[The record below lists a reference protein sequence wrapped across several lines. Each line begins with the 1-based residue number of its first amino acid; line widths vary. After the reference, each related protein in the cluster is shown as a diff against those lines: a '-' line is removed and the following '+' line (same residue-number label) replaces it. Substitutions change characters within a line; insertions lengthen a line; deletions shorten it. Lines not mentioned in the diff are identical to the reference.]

1 MTTSETEWDIFIS
14 YAREDTEWVEK
25 YLYDP
30 LLRCHT
36 ADGRRPRIFFDVKK
50 EGVKIGQI
58 YTTALVYAISKSK
71 KFVPVYSGI
80 YFKKEMCQY
89 ELLQAHHLDPV
100 GTLGKLNPIL
110 IDPMAADQVPV
121 TVSLINYWVVTSPDW
136 FERLCDALE
145 LKPIAE
151 HTVLKFLDQPAD
163 TTINYT
169 LPPLRVAVMGAD
181 GVVARDEQIRI
192 SVQDGSL
199 EGTLTAK
206 TENGIATFTDLSVS
220 IAAAATSLIASAE
233 GHDDV
238 HSETF
243 AVIKPVSRPPAVEIS
258 SEDRIEEREPRIALK
273 GEAVFFQ
280 DGKAL
285 VVIMPDGVALY
296 DVAGNSLL
304 PAPGIVKLK
313 SRLRLVRRAGP
324 ILALAD
330 WGGHIYLFNEN
341 SQHYSCACGDGS
353 QGFVVPGDLAVV
365 GDKVYAGFWNGM
377 VYTVG
382 LGQSPVAEF
391 KHDSGVQALAV
402 VGERFYVCGFDGNL
416 CVYKNGR
423 MVNSEMLDPGVR
435 LLQPSDGRL
444 VAAGE
449 SKLYQIEIDQL
460 KVRSEDLQLSGVAAV
475 LGDVAL
481 PVVLDARGKGVRF
494 NTELVKFGFHVTAG
508 AAPVSADD
516 GGRYC
521 VFVNPD
527 GTRTLMV
534 DGRIVFSHSGGT
546 LSMSPAADLFA
557 LGDENGIRVLDASS
571 FESLIKGGKTGG

>member
-1 MTTSETEWDIFIS
+1 MTASNAAWDIFIS
-14 YAREDTEWVEK
+14 YAREDSEWVRK
-25 YLYDP
+25 NLYDP

-36 ADGRRPRIFFDVKK
+36 ADGKRPRIFFDVGA
-50 EGVKIGQI
+50 EGIAIGQNFM
-58 YTTALVYAISKSK
+58 TALVNAISKSK
-71 KFVPVYSGI
+71 KFVPVYSSN
-80 YFKKEMCQY
+80 YFKKEMCQF
-89 ELLQAHHLDPV
+89 ELGKAHQLDPW
-100 GTLGKLNPIL
+100 GNSAKLNPIL
-110 IDPMAADQVPV
+110 IDPAAEEQVPL
-121 TVSLINYWVVTSPDW
+121 TVNHINYWVVTSPDW
-136 FERLCDALE
+136 FERLCGALE
-145 LKPIAE
+145 LALADE
-151 HTVLKFLDQPAD
+151 RTVLQFLDQPAD

-169 LPPLRVAVMGAD
+169 LRPLRVAVIGAD
-181 GVVARDEQIRI
+181 GVGPREEQIRI
-192 SVQDGSL
+192 SIQDGSL

-220 IAAAATSLIASAE
+220 TATAATSLIASAE
-233 GHDDV
+233 GHDDI

-258 SEDRIEEREPRIALK
+258 SEDRIEERAPRIALK

-280 DGKAL
+280 DGKAV

-304 PAPGIVKLK
+304 PPPGIVKLK

-330 WGGHIYLFNEN
+330 WCGHIYVFSEN
-341 SQHYSCACGDGS
+341 RQHYSCACGDGS
-353 QGFVVPGDLAVV
+353 QGFVVPGGLAVA

-435 LLQPSDGRL
+435 LLQPSEGRL

-449 SKLYQIEIDQL
+449 SKLYQIEIDRL

-508 AAPVSADD
+508 AGPVSADD

-527 GTRTLMV
+527 GSRTLMV

-557 LGDENGIRVLDASS
+557 MGDENGIRVLEASS
-571 FESLIKGGKTGG
+571 FESLIQGGKTGG